1 MIREMVDINGV
12 NVCPKCHKREF
23 TEFHTDRGC
32 TYILDY
38 NVAPE
43 NKRNEGAYEFVYQCA
58 NCKIK
63 IKEYRNLSKKIARR
77 LPPQ

>member
-1 MIREMVDINGV
+1 MVNINGV

-43 NKRNEGAYEFVYQCA
+43 NKRNEGTYEFINV
-58 NCKIK
+58 K
-63 IKEYRNLSKKIARR
+63 RGHS
-77 LPPQ
+77 

>member
-1 MIREMVDINGV
+1 MIREMVGINGV

-23 TEFHTDRGC
+23 TEFHADGGC

-43 NKRNEGAYEFVYQCA
+43 NK
-58 NCKIK
+58 
-63 IKEYRNLSKKIARR
+63 
-77 LPPQ
+77 